1 MEERDRVKIIDRLAR
16 PLRDLRLSVI
26 DQCNFR
32 CVYCMGGRP
41 AVNR

>member
-1 MEERDRVKIIDRLAR
+1 MEERDRVTIADRLSR

-32 CVYCMGGRP
+32 CVYCMP
-41 AVNR
+41 AEVFGP